1 MLGIQEVL
9 DQVATYVRGV
19 WIKKRYII
27 VSTWLIC
34 PIGWGYV
41 ASLPDE
47 YESSA
52 RLFVDTN
59 SLLRPLL
66 RGLAVYNNPEQQI
79 NLVARTLLSRPNLEK
94 IAREADL
101 DITVSTQ
108 AEMDELIEQLRGDI
122 KLNST
127 REQNIYTIRY
137 PSDSPELAQK
147 IVQITLNEFVES
159 SLGNNRK
166 SSDSAEEFLNRQI
179 EEYEQRLEEAEQRL
193 ADFKI
198 SRIDRAPGTTQNYYQ
213 QLQREQAQLQDTEL
227 KLLELESQLKAAQAQ
242 LSGEEPVFG
251 LATSPT
257 ESGTTSNISTK
268 FDTRIAALESNLD
281 ELLIRYT
288 DNHPDVVKTRSLLEN
303 LVKQREEHIASLSQV
318 AETTGSYSQFGNINQ
333 NPVYQEMKLSVANY
347 ENQIAS
353 LQVRADQFRKKV
365 EDLEKIIDLVP
376 QIEAEEQGL
385 NRDYE
390 ITRSKYLEL
399 LSRREQA
406 ELSRK
411 AEATSD
417 DVQFRVIDPP
427 TLPTKPSGPQRILF
441 YTMIMFL
448 GFGGG
453 LGIAFLVSQVMP
465 VVLTP
470 SQLKNSFG
478 IPVFGSVTHT
488 DIKSI
493 QKLNKRRM
501 LIFAASSIC
510 ILSLYIVLVWVDIA
524 YGRLPLQALENLI

>member
-1 MLGIQEVL
+1 MLGLQEAL
-9 DQVATYVRGV
+9 DQIVTYVRGV
-19 WIKKRYII
+19 WIKKRFII
-27 VSTWLIC
+27 ISTWLIC

-101 DITVSTQ
+101 DITVNTQ
-108 AEMDELIEQLRGDI
+108 AEMDELIDELLGDI
-122 KLNST
+122 KLDST

-137 PSDSPELAQK
+137 PSHSPELAQK

-198 SRIDRAPGTTQNYYQ
+198 SRIDRAPGTTQDYYS
-213 QLQREQAQLQDTEL
+213 QLQREQSQLQETEL

-251 LATSPT
+251 LATTPS
-257 ESGTTSNISTK
+257 ESTTSNINTK
-268 FDTRIAALESNLD
+268 FDSRISTLESNLD

-288 DNHPDVVKTRSLLEN
+288 DNHPDVVKTKSLLDN
-303 LVKQREEHIASLSQV
+303 LKKQRQEHIDSLSQV
-318 AETTGSYSQFGNINQ
+318 AQTTGSYSQFGNLNQ
-333 NPVYQEMKLSVANY
+333 NPVYQEMKLLVANL

-353 LQVRADQFRKKV
+353 LKVREEQFGKKV
-365 EDLEKIIDLVP
+365 ADLEKIIDLVP

-390 ITRSKYLEL
+390 ITRNKYLEL
-399 LSRREQA
+399 LTRREQA

-427 TLPTKPSGPQRILF
+427 TLPTKPSGPNRIIF
-441 YTMIMFL
+441 YTLIMII
-448 GFGGG
+448 GFGFG
-453 LGIAFLVSQVMP
+453 LGIAFLISQIKP
-465 VVLTP
+465 VVLSP
-470 SQLKNSFG
+470 SQLKSSFG

-493 QKLNKRRM
+493 DKVNRKRM
-501 LIFAASSIC
+501 LVFVASSVCIFAMYV
-510 ILSLYIVLVWVDIA
+510 LLVWADVV
-524 YGRLPLQALENLI
+524 YGRLPFQFLENMI